1 MTNSEILNALRNR
14 AIGYESQEVTEEYQS
29 SEEGEK
35 MVKRK
40 VVTKHV
46 PPDVTAVKVLID
58 IENGGDITNLSDEE
72 LELEKQRLL
81 SLIIRSE
88 NDSDKN

>member
-1 MTNSEILNALRNR
+1 MTNSEILNALRKR

-40 VVTKHV
+40 VVIKHV
-46 PPDVTAVKVLID
+46 PPDVTAAKVLI
-58 IENGGDITNLSDEE
+58 EVEGGSDITTLTDEE
-72 LELEKQRLL
+72 LELEKQRLIG
-81 SLIIRSE
+81 LIIRSE
-88 NDSDKN
+88 NDSN